1 MNNQRPSKITSY
13 LLLPKLHYKPT
24 MKLTKYV
31 RNKVLDEKKAK
42 RLCFW
47 CNDKFVPGH
56 RYKNKKLYSL
66 CKVEDR
72 DEEVED
78 GDGVEREEFIHE
90 KITLYIL
97 INAL

>member
-1 MNNQRPSKITSY
+1 M
-13 LLLPKLHYKPT
+13 KPT
-24 MKLTKYV
+24 KCV
-31 RNKVLDEKKAK
+31 RNKVIDERKAK

-47 CNDKFVPGH
+47 CNDKFVSGH

-66 CKVEDR
+66 SIVEDR

-90 KITLYIL
+90 KITIYIS
-97 INAL
+97 INALE